1 MFRGRRPKVN
11 GTDRYLAPSERVIHS
26 CRKHAIVI
34 VKPIAVWL
42 AALAIGSAIGF
53 LVSPR
58 TTNSLAD
65 IIAGW
70 GVVVT
75 TFYVIWKLFQWWV
88 ARYVITDQR
97 VLFIEGILNVRVSAI
112 PLQKVTDTTFSKT
125 LAGRIFG
132 YGDLMLDSPGEHGGL
147 SMLVDL
153 PRPDQMY
160 RLITSLVVGRVWD
173 RTQQP
178 QRLPVDPREED
189 TGPLPRVIL

>member
-1 MFRGRRPKVN
+1 MFRGRRPRIN
-11 GTDRYLAPSERVIHS
+11 GIDRYLAPSERVIHS

-34 VKPIAVWL
+34 LKPIAIWL
-42 AALAIGSAIGF
+42 AALIVGSAVGF
-53 LVSPR
+53 LISPR
-58 TTNSLAD
+58 TSNSLVD
-65 IIAGW
+65 LVAGW
-70 GVVVT
+70 GVVIATV
-75 TFYVIWKLFQWWV
+75 YLAWRLLHWWI

-97 VLFIEGILNVRVSAI
+97 VLYIEGIFNVRVSAI

-125 LAGRIFG
+125 LMGRVLG

-153 PRPDQMY
+153 PRPDQIY

-173 RTQQP
+173 RSQQQP
-178 QRLPVDPREED
+178 RTPTDPREED